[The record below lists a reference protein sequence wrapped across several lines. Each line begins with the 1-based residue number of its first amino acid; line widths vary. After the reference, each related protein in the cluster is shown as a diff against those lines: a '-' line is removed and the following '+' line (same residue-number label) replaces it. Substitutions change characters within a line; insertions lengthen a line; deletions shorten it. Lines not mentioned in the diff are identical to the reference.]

1 MLQLDP
7 NKRISAADALNHP
20 YFHSDPLPCNSYEL
34 PHFSGD
40 YHEYTVRKD
49 RKEMQNKQ
57 NFEKK
62 NSLSNSKPHDHKNE
76 GIKQWSKQR
85 TYHNS
90 HGNSGNYY
98 KNSHYKNNSHDKS
111 FKPHEKSQG
120 EGQLAGIKRMHQ
132 PVNKPK
138 EPESKPKLYSDSLLN
153 NSKHPVATPGLL
165 SLVTSSV
172 TSAPNHAEGSLKA
185 SEKDPVSMLRESH
198 RKQKKKDAKSE
209 YKHHGRGSD
218 E

>member
-20 YFHSDPLPCNSYEL
+20 YFHSDPLPCKSYEL

-49 RKEMQNKQ
+49 RKEMQNKL

-62 NSLSNSKPHDHKNE
+62 NSVSNGKTHDHKNE
-76 GIKQWSKQR
+76 GIKQRPKQR
-85 TYHNS
+85 GHHNS
-90 HGNSGNYY
+90 HGNSGNHY
-98 KNSHYKNNSHDKS
+98 KGNHYKNNNHDKS
-111 FKPHEKSQG
+111 FKTQDKSQG
-120 EGQLAGIKRMHQ
+120 EGQLAGMKRMYQ
-132 PVNKPK
+132 PANKPK
-138 EPESKPKLYSDSLLN
+138 EHEPKPKLFSDSLLN

-165 SLVTSSV
+165 SLVTSSA
-172 TSAPNHAEGSLKA
+172 TIAPNHPGGSLKA
-185 SEKDPVSMLRESH
+185 SEKDPVSLLRESH
-198 RKQKKKDAKSE
+198 RKPKKRDSKTE
-209 YKHHGRGSD
+209 YKHHGRGTD